1 MHAHSFS
8 ADYVIPT
15 SENCDYTFFKTYPL
29 IEIDKQTFLPINAI
43 FCINHLYRSVYF
55 EFNKINASFD
65 NSVKIKGF
73 PTYIT
78 TEFSE
83 KYLFY
88 KFVKNTLYKQRGIK
102 LTGDDCKK
110 LFPKKD
116 KEPDFYHRDGNNIFL
131 FENKDIKITD
141 FVITLARSARS
152 IPAMP
157 IAESRPPIV
166 VGIRQTNRER
176 IAAIEIYVPGCSIFV

>member
-131 FENKDIKITD
+131 FENKDIKINKD
-141 FVITLARSARS
+141 VLNSKDYNKIGDELNKKLVRKSW
-152 IPAMP
+152 
-157 IAESRPPIV
+157 
-166 VGIRQTNRER
+166 
-176 IAAIEIYVPGCSIFV
+176 C

>member
-110 LFPKKD
+110 LFPKKI
-116 KEPDFYHRDGNNIFL
+116 KSQISTIVMVIIF
-131 FENKDIKITD
+131 FI
-141 FVITLARSARS
+141 
-152 IPAMP
+152 
-157 IAESRPPIV
+157 
-166 VGIRQTNRER
+166 
-176 IAAIEIYVPGCSIFV
+176 

>member
-1 MHAHSFS
+1 M
-8 ADYVIPT
+8 
-15 SENCDYTFFKTYPL
+15 FKSVL
-29 IEIDKQTFLPINAI
+29 FLQ
-43 FCINHLYRSVYF
+43 
-55 EFNKINASFD
+55 FNKINASFD

-131 FENKDIKITD
+131 FENKDIKINKDVLNSKDYNKIGDELNKKLVRKVGVDQLVEHIKAIDARNFIWDKKLPKHPRTPDYLDD
-141 FVITLARSARS
+141 FEDDFEDEFDNDFFEDEDDE
-152 IPAMP
+152 PA
-157 IAESRPPIV
+157 AESKDASADK
-166 VGIRQTNRER
+166 TED
-176 IAAIEIYVPGCSIFV
+176 